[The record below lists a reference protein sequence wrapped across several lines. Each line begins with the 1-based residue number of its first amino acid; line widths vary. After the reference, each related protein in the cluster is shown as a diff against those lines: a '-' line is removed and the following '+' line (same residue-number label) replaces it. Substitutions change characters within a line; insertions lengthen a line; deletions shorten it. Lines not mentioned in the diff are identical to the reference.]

1 MTDEQNPVT
10 SPPADNLQQEN
21 PAASGTVGT
30 GTGTKTKTGTETT
43 GAAGT
48 DSPAQPSPAPSSE
61 RSPADPVPESPLE
74 STPEPASE
82 STLNS
87 TPESTPESA
96 PEPASEPV
104 PESVQ
109 EPVPASPEPEAA
121 GDPEPEP
128 AHADIQS
135 PLLPAEEAGRT
146 EGTGGT
152 KGAETEAAEGTGGA
166 KGAETEATPLEEP
179 KRPSSGL
186 FKKYITE
193 NKIFKNRE
201 VLRHSYS
208 PRELPH
214 RDEQIDSI
222 AEILAPALQGA
233 TPSNILIYGKT
244 GTGKTATV
252 KYVGGELENE
262 SSGFTPC
269 RLIHLNCETI
279 DTQYRVLAQI
289 ANCVSEIDN
298 KASDRVK
305 NTIPPTGWHTD
316 QVYSELKNILEHAG
330 GLQIIVLDEIDK
342 LVKKSGDDTL
352 YSLTRINSDLTKS
365 RVCIIGISNDLTFKD
380 FLDPRVLS
388 SLSEEELVFPPYN
401 AAQLADILKQRAGVA
416 FLEGA
421 VSDDVISLCAAR
433 AAQEHGDA
441 RRALDL
447 LRVSG
452 ELAEREGA
460 SHVEERHVATAQ
472 ESIETDTMS
481 ECVKTLPVQS
491 KIVLS
496 SMLLLAGSG
505 QKVFTSGQVVGIY
518 RDLVKELD
526 VDCLSH
532 RRVSEL
538 INDLTMLGIVS
549 SRVVSYG
556 RHGRTTEIYFDKPT
570 NEIRRV
576 IMNESRFM
584 ECSILESLMR

>member
-1 MTDEQNPVT
+1 MTDEQNPMI
-10 SPPADNLQQEN
+10 SPPLEN
-21 PAASGTVGT
+21 PSPGTPSSGVSSS
-30 GTGTKTKTGTETT
+30 ETLPVET
-43 GAAGT
+43 L
-48 DSPAQPSPAPSSE
+48 PLEPSPLETLPPESPSSE
-61 RSPADPVPESPLE
+61 SPSSEPSPSEPSPSEPSSHADVQTSLPSDG
-74 STPEPASE
+74 EPAAA
-82 STLNS
+82 TAA
-87 TPESTPESA
+87 SA
-96 PEPASEPV
+96 ASAQSPD
-104 PESVQ
+104 SDAGSD
-109 EPVPASPEPEAA
+109 ASPSLQASPSKADTPAVKSSEAKSSA
-121 GDPEPEP
+121 
-128 AHADIQS
+128 
-135 PLLPAEEAGRT
+135 
-146 EGTGGT
+146 
-152 KGAETEAAEGTGGA
+152 AETGTQKTDESGNESG
-166 KGAETEATPLEEP
+166 KEEP
-179 KRPSSGL
+179 RQRPSSGL

-401 AAQLADILKQRAGVA
+401 AAQLADILKQRAQTA

-460 SHVEERHVATAQ
+460 SHVEERHVAAAQ

-526 VDCLSH
+526 ADSLSH

-576 IMNESRFM
+576 IMNEPRFM
-584 ECSILESLMR
+584 ECSILSSLIR

>member
-1 MTDEQNPVT
+1 MTDEQNPMI
-10 SPPADNLQQEN
+10 SPPLEN
-21 PAASGTVGT
+21 PSPGTPSSGVSSS
-30 GTGTKTKTGTETT
+30 ETLPVET
-43 GAAGT
+43 L
-48 DSPAQPSPAPSSE
+48 PLEPSPLETLPPESHSSESPSSE
-61 RSPADPVPESPLE
+61 LSPSEPSPSESPSHADVQTSLP
-74 STPEPASE
+74 SDGEPAAA
-82 STLNS
+82 
-87 TPESTPESA
+87 SA
-96 PEPASEPV
+96 AATAASAASAQSPD
-104 PESVQ
+104 SDAGSD
-109 EPVPASPEPEAA
+109 ASPSLQDSPSKADTPAA
-121 GDPEPEP
+121 ESS
-128 AHADIQS
+128 A
-135 PLLPAEEAGRT
+135 
-146 EGTGGT
+146 
-152 KGAETEAAEGTGGA
+152 AETGTQKTDESGNESG
-166 KGAETEATPLEEP
+166 KEEP
-179 KRPSSGL
+179 RQRPPSGL

-298 KASDRVK
+298 KASDRIK

-401 AAQLADILKQRAGVA
+401 AAQLADILKQRAQTA

-460 SHVEERHVATAQ
+460 SHVEERHVAAAQ

-526 VDCLSH
+526 ADSLSH

-576 IMNESRFM
+576 IMNEPRFM
-584 ECSILESLMR
+584 ECSILSSLIR

>member
-1 MTDEQNPVT
+1 MLDEQPIT
-10 SPPADNLQQEN
+10 EN
-21 PAASGTVGT
+21 SCLEQRAAVQNQ
-30 GTGTKTKTGTETT
+30 
-43 GAAGT
+43 
-48 DSPAQPSPAPSSE
+48 DSQIGK
-61 RSPADPVPESPLE
+61 
-74 STPEPASE
+74 
-82 STLNS
+82 
-87 TPESTPESA
+87 
-96 PEPASEPV
+96 
-104 PESVQ
+104 VQ
-109 EPVPASPEPEAA
+109 EPVSSSLSNPVSESSSSPSSISPDSSDSSIPQPESVPAA
-121 GDPEPEP
+121 P
-128 AHADIQS
+128 AQLEQS
-135 PLLPAEEAGRT
+135 GQSNQSEKSGQSEQPQQ
-146 EGTGGT
+146 
-152 KGAETEAAEGTGGA
+152 K
-166 KGAETEATPLEEP
+166 
-179 KRPSSGL
+179 SSGL
-186 FKKYITE
+186 FAKYITQ
-193 NKIFKNRE
+193 NKIFRNRE
-201 VLRHSYS
+201 VLRHSYN

-269 RLIHLNCETI
+269 RLVHLNCETI

-289 ANCVSEIDN
+289 ANYISGVET
-298 KASDRVK
+298 KPSDRLK

-316 QVYSELKNILEHAG
+316 QVYSELKNILEQAG

-352 YSLTRINSDLTKS
+352 YSLTRINSDLVKS

-401 AAQLADILKQRAGVA
+401 ADQLRDILCQRAKTA

-421 VSDDVISLCAAR
+421 VPDEVISLCAAR

-452 ELAEREGA
+452 ELAEREGV
-460 SHVEERHVATAQ
+460 SRVEERHVAAAQ
-472 ESIETDTMS
+472 ENIETDTMS
-481 ECVKTLPVQS
+481 ECVRTLPVQS

-505 QKVFTSGQVVGIY
+505 QKVFTTSQVIGIY
-518 RDLVKELD
+518 HNLVEELD
-526 VDCLSH
+526 TEPLSH
-532 RRVSEL
+532 RRVSDL
-538 INDLTMLGIVS
+538 INDLTMLGIVA
-549 SRVVSYG
+549 SRVVSRG
-556 RHGRTTEIYFDKPT
+556 RYGRTTEIYFMNPT
-570 NEIRRV
+570 NEIRKV
-576 IMNESRFM
+576 IMNEPRFT
-584 ECSILESLMR
+584 ECALLEPLMR

>member
-1 MTDEQNPVT
+1 MLDEQLITENSSLEQEAAVQNQDSQIEKVQKPERQESVSSSLSNPVSESSSSSSSISLDSST
-10 SPPADNLQQEN
+10 SQLESA
-21 PAASGTVGT
+21 PAAS
-30 GTGTKTKTGTETT
+30 
-43 GAAGT
+43 
-48 DSPAQPSPAPSSE
+48 AQLEQSGQSNQSE
-61 RSPADPVPESPLE
+61 KSGQ
-74 STPEPASE
+74 SE
-82 STLNS
+82 Q
-87 TPESTPESA
+87 P
-96 PEPASEPV
+96 
-104 PESVQ
+104 Q
-109 EPVPASPEPEAA
+109 
-121 GDPEPEP
+121 
-128 AHADIQS
+128 Q
-135 PLLPAEEAGRT
+135 
-146 EGTGGT
+146 
-152 KGAETEAAEGTGGA
+152 K
-166 KGAETEATPLEEP
+166 
-179 KRPSSGL
+179 SSGL
-186 FKKYITE
+186 FAKYITQ
-193 NKIFKNRE
+193 NKIFRNRE
-201 VLRHSYS
+201 VLRHSYN

-269 RLIHLNCETI
+269 RLVHLNCETI

-289 ANCVSEIDN
+289 ANYISGVET
-298 KASDRVK
+298 KPSDRLK

-316 QVYSELKNILEHAG
+316 QVYSELKNILEQAG

-352 YSLTRINSDLTKS
+352 YSLTRINSDLVKS

-401 AAQLADILKQRAGVA
+401 ADQLRDILCQRAKTA

-421 VSDDVISLCAAR
+421 VPDEVISLCAAR

-452 ELAEREGA
+452 ELAEREGV
-460 SHVEERHVATAQ
+460 SRVEERHVAAAL
-472 ESIETDTMS
+472 ENIETDTMS
-481 ECVKTLPVQS
+481 ECVRTLPVQS

-505 QKVFTSGQVVGIY
+505 QKVFTTSQVIGIY
-518 RDLVKELD
+518 HNLVQELD
-526 VDCLSH
+526 TEPLSH
-532 RRVSEL
+532 RRVSDL
-538 INDLTMLGIVS
+538 INDLTMLGIVA
-549 SRVVSYG
+549 SRVVSRG
-556 RHGRTTEIYFDKPT
+556 RYGRTTEIYFMNPT
-570 NEIRRV
+570 NEIRKV
-576 IMNESRFM
+576 IMNEPRFT
-584 ECSILESLMR
+584 ECALLEPLMR

>member
-1 MTDEQNPVT
+1 MSDEQNSVE
-10 SPPADNLQQEN
+10 SPPPKEQQE
-21 PAASGTVGT
+21 V
-30 GTGTKTKTGTETT
+30 
-43 GAAGT
+43 
-48 DSPAQPSPAPSSE
+48 
-61 RSPADPVPESPLE
+61 PVQDN
-74 STPEPASE
+74 TPEK
-82 STLNS
+82 
-87 TPESTPESA
+87 TPEQSSPKES
-96 PEPASEPV
+96 
-104 PESVQ
+104 
-109 EPVPASPEPEAA
+109 SPELQTSSSSGDISSAEQTVEQTAEQLPE
-121 GDPEPEP
+121 
-128 AHADIQS
+128 
-135 PLLPAEEAGRT
+135 
-146 EGTGGT
+146 
-152 KGAETEAAEGTGGA
+152 
-166 KGAETEATPLEEP
+166 
-179 KRPSSGL
+179 RPSSGL
-186 FKKYITE
+186 FKKYISA
-193 NKIFKNRE
+193 NKIFRNRE

-214 RDEQIDSI
+214 RDEQINSI
-222 AEILAPALQGA
+222 AEILAPALQGS

-252 KYVGGELENE
+252 RYVGGELENE

-289 ANCVSEIDN
+289 ANIVSEIDN
-298 KASDRVK
+298 KASDRTK

-380 FLDPRVLS
+380 FLDPRVRS

-401 AAQLADILKQRAGVA
+401 ADQLRDILNQRAGVA

-421 VSDDVISLCAAR
+421 VSDEVISLCAAR

-460 SHVEERHVATAQ
+460 SHVEERHVAAAQ

-481 ECVKTLPVQS
+481 DCVRTLPVQS

-505 QKVFTSGQVVGIY
+505 QKVFTSGAVVGIY
-518 RDLVKELD
+518 RNLVKELD
-526 VDCLSH
+526 ADTLSH

-556 RHGRTTEIYFDKPT
+556 RHGRTTEIYFKGPT
-570 NEIRRV
+570 NDIRKV
-576 IMNESRFM
+576 IMSEPRFM
-584 ECSILESLMR
+584 ECKVLESLMR